1 MLALRA
7 IRSRGPNLLRICIH
21 KRTLLCILPIMSP
34 ESSPVPTSSL
44 TSLLAGYEDM
54 SLSPATRAEYARDV
68 AAFLTWLRGRAL
80 TPETLIHYRDEL
92 QGSGRGASSVNRAL
106 AAVRS
111 SLKALARET
120 LNGKQAAVV
129 GTVLAGVH
137 GVKKVS
143 SPVTEARMLTPEE
156 REKILACSSSRLGCI
171 LKFLYATGARVSEAV
186 GVRLSDCT
194 EVGEI
199 VLVRLTGKGNKEREV
214 RVGRELLEEIRA
226 VYDGETYLFETSGG
240 KPLRREYVT
249 HCLHRVALQGDWEA
263 ELCPCPAAQLCERD
277 DPEDGQGRRNEP
289 VPGARGSGDHPAV
302 LCPRELDECRP
313 GTGLKG
319 GSDSNPHISSL
330 PRRCAA
336 RHPAAPAPGRSRFHW
351 PGPPC

>member
-1 MLALRA
+1 
-7 IRSRGPNLLRICIH
+7 
-21 KRTLLCILPIMSP
+21 
-34 ESSPVPTSSL
+34 
-44 TSLLAGYEDM
+44 M

-249 HCLHRVALQGDWEA
+249 HCLHRVALRSIGRPSFAHALRHSFASETIRRTGKVEGTSRYLGHADPATTLRYYVHESLTNA
-263 ELCPCPAAQLCERD
+263 DLEL
-277 DPEDGQGRRNEP
+277 G
-289 VPGARGSGDHPAV
+289 
-302 LCPRELDECRP
+302 
-313 GTGLKG
+313 
-319 GSDSNPHISSL
+319 
-330 PRRCAA
+330 
-336 RHPAAPAPGRSRFHW
+336 
-351 PGPPC
+351 